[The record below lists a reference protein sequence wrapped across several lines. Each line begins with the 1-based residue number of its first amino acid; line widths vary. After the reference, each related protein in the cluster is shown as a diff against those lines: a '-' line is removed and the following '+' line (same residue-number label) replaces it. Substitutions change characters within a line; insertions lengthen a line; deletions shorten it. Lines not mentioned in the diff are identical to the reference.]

1 MLGRVRT
8 VVAAMG
14 SAAVAAG
21 VMAVVGVK
29 LVAAHTVHSA
39 VGGAVEM
46 GAEHSPGVVVEVE
59 T

>member
-1 MLGRVRT
+1 MA
-8 VVAAMG
+8 AAMC

-46 GAEHSPGVVVEVE
+46 GAEHSPGVAAEVE
-59 T
+59 R